1 MQPFKP
7 KAKACGR
14 RHCWTYVMS
23 SKPDPWTKTF
33 YHRVIQ
39 TKIGQALRAQHDL
52 SQPLP
57 GKMLTLLTELDK
69 RINEGDC
76 DSRSAE

>member
-1 MQPFKP
+1 
-7 KAKACGR
+7 
-14 RHCWTYVMS
+14 MS
-23 SKPDPWTKTF
+23 SEPDPWTKTF

-57 GKMLTLLTELDK
+57 DKLSTLLTELDK
-69 RINEGDC
+69 RINESEG
-76 DSRSAE
+76 DSRSSISE